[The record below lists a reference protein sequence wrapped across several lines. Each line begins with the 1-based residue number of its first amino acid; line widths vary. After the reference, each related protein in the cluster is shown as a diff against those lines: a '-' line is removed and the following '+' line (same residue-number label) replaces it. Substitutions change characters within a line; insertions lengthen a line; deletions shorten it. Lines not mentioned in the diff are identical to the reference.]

1 MKQPNK
7 NSQARCNGPESKSK
21 TSGID
26 ASKVSKRPTKRQSVL
41 KWLINESLEGQK
53 VTRFDAARIGD
64 SCWNTT
70 ASELSRYDGIVI
82 YRESTK
88 RPTRFGRPVDCFQY
102 WIPLELIPEAQ
113 KVLAAQTGGAV

>member
-1 MKQPNK
+1 MKEFNK
-7 NSQARCNGPESKSK
+7 NSQARANGSESQSK

-26 ASKVSKRPTKRQSVL
+26 ASKVSKKLTKRQYVL
-41 KWLINESLEGQK
+41 KWLINESLEGQRI
-53 VTRFDAARIGD
+53 TRFDAARIGD